1 MFWKIMLCSGFWWFL
16 FLKTQFWGRQVCKNH
31 LQPWPVSTV
40 PARVYGDIR
49 SDWGWIGHILRKD
62 ANPSPKLQSTRPQR
76 ENGSVVDRRQPG
88 KELWKQKWRTWTTA
102 GAPSIGWWVT
112 DRGGV
117 ASLLPYTP
125 AGMTGSNQLR
135 KAHTVGL
142 PETNYFKMVLF
153 FF

>member
-1 MFWKIMLCSGFWWFL
+1 M
-16 FLKTQFWGRQVCKNH
+16 
-31 LQPWPVSTV
+31 V
-40 PARVYGDIR
+40 PARGYGDHHHQDVMAL
-49 SDWGWIGHILRKD
+49 DWAR
-62 ANPSPKLQSTRPQR
+62 AAQRMPAPSPKLQSTGPQR
-76 ENGSVVDRRQPG
+76 ESGSVVAWRQPG
-88 KELWKQKWRTWTTA
+88 EELWKQKWRTWTTA

-153 FF
+153 FFSNSNTHTHTHTQAQASTPTNKQRNSWQG